1 MQLKAKSFIVPIAAI
16 LLLAQLIRPGKN
28 QSNQHPAP
36 VLERYPASEMVKNTL
51 QKACNDCHSNYTIY
65 PWYAEIQP
73 VASWLAHHVEEGKE
87 HLNFSDFTNGSAKKQ
102 AHKMEEIIEMVEKN
116 EMPLSSYTLVHRDA
130 ILSAEEKTALIDWA
144 RNAMQSIQAPTESGQ
159 ETEENNK

>member
-1 MQLKAKSFIVPIAAI
+1 
-16 LLLAQLIRPGKN
+16 
-28 QSNQHPAP
+28 
-36 VLERYPASEMVKNTL
+36 
-51 QKACNDCHSNYTIY
+51 
-65 PWYAEIQP
+65 
-73 VASWLAHHVEEGKE
+73 
-87 HLNFSDFTNGSAKKQ
+87 
-102 AHKMEEIIEMVEKN
+102 MEEIIEMVEKN